1 MICSKIRSP
10 APSLRLSVHCTR
22 FSVTE
27 TAAGADSATVSV
39 TDTESDTDEEFY
51 HRTTKI
57 NAPTHLRDQLARAS
71 SSIALNTAEGAG
83 RWDTPT
89 DRKRFFRM
97 ALGSLRE
104 SCAILDLML
113 VRDEKIRAVA
123 DSLGAM
129 LYTLS
134 RQ

>member
-1 MICSKIRSP
+1 
-10 APSLRLSVHCTR
+10 
-22 FSVTE
+22 
-27 TAAGADSATVSV
+27 
-39 TDTESDTDEEFY
+39 
-51 HRTTKI
+51 
-57 NAPTHLRDQLARAS
+57 
-71 SSIALNTAEGAG
+71 
-83 RWDTPT
+83 
-89 DRKRFFRM
+89 M

-134 RQ
+134 RP

>member
-1 MICSKIRSP
+1 MQKFKTYQL
-10 APSLRLSVHCTR
+10 AV
-22 FSVTE
+22 
-27 TAAGADSATVSV
+27 
-39 TDTESDTDEEFY
+39 EFY
-51 HRTTKI
+51 HRTNKI

-134 RQ
+134 RP

>member
-1 MICSKIRSP
+1 LIRSKVQPP
-10 APSLRLSVHCTR
+10 APSLLFTEHRPQ

-27 TAAGADSATVSV
+27 TATGADSGAVSV
-39 TDTESDTDEEFY
+39 TESGADTDEKFY
-51 HRTTKI
+51 HRTIKI

-71 SSIALNTAEGAG
+71 SSIALNTAEAAG
-83 RWDTPT
+83 RWDAPT

-104 SCAILDLML
+104 SVAILDLL
-113 VRDEKIRAVA
+113 GNNEPRIRQLA

-134 RQ
+134 RP

>member
-1 MICSKIRSP
+1 MFENFSHGLLLRRACARTAVTAQV
-10 APSLRLSVHCTR
+10 APREE
-22 FSVTE
+22 FSMQKFKTYQLAV
-27 TAAGADSATVSV
+27 
-39 TDTESDTDEEFY
+39 EFY
-51 HRTTKI
+51 HRTNKI

-134 RQ
+134 RP

>member
-1 MICSKIRSP
+1 MFESFSRELLLRRACARTAVTAQA
-10 APSLRLSVHCTR
+10 APQ
-22 FSVTE
+22 
-27 TAAGADSATVSV
+27 
-39 TDTESDTDEEFY
+39 EEFTMQNFKTY
-51 HRTTKI
+51 QLAVEFYQRASKLS
-57 NAPTHLRDQLARAS
+57 APQHLRDQLARAS

-83 RWDTPT
+83 RWDTQA

-104 SCAILDLML
+104 SVAILDLL
-113 VRDEKIRAVA
+113 GNKEPRIRQLA

-134 RQ
+134 RP